1 MFKIYYSTYEQQ
13 IRLVFDIYDF
23 DKDGYVTPEDV
34 RIILSYI
41 PMINLKNV
49 KVGEKEGL
57 LTQEGG
63 GFEDF
68 QDRLRTQGEIQKMVD
83 MCFDGKTKVDLTEF
97 SKISEEKA
105 SDMLLSILNL
115 LKMKLPC
122 SENFYHYQADF
133 EKSMKQKEVEKSPTS
148 GKTRKVAS
156 PMMRSL
162 SPTAGHRKDSPGQST
177 ASSGSMLKGNV
188 EESKIQLDKFN
199 SRKEERRRRAEAQ
212 AAVSAGEDPNSPGMQ
227 GPAVRLANIKGA
239 GGSTFASP
247 SHILNPD
254 IARGQEEQK
263 KEPIQHE
270 GEMMRKAK
278 ENKLKKYHYCLLE
291 KELYVYKH
299 KDDENH
305 KQMINLVGIFIKEE
319 PEEALDKKNILYPF
333 TLISANKERTFYL
346 QDKGKREEWMT
357 MIKKAIGY
365 ANLFDFY
372 DVKEALGKGKFGTVK
387 LGIHKKTGKKVA
399 IKVMKKKAMT
409 KQDVELQKR
418 EIEILKICQH
428 PNICKLIDVFEN
440 QDYIYIVM
448 EYLKGGDLFNY
459 LESRDF
465 TITQERARQLSHEI
479 GTAIYY
485 LHNFGIAHRDL
496 KPENILMTT
505 NDDEAHPK
513 LVDFGL
519 SKIIGPG
526 ETCNDP
532 FGTLSYVA
540 PEVLLQKPYDKMVDL
555 WSLGVI
561 VYLLLSGTLP
571 FDDDDDREIAR

>member
-1 MFKIYYSTYEQQ
+1 M
-13 IRLVFDIYDF
+13 
-23 DKDGYVTPEDV
+23 
-34 RIILSYI
+34 
-41 PMINLKNV
+41 
-49 KVGEKEGL
+49 L
-57 LTQEGG
+57 LT
-63 GFEDF
+63 
-68 QDRLRTQGEIQKMVD
+68 
-83 MCFDGKTKVDLTEF
+83 
-97 SKISEEKA
+97 
-105 SDMLLSILNL
+105 ILNL
-115 LKMKLPC
+115 LKIKLPC
-122 SENFYHYQADF
+122 SENFFHYQADF
-133 EKSMKQKEVEKSPTS
+133 EKQMAEKHGSGGGERKTKKIASPT
-148 GKTRKVAS
+148 
-156 PMMRSL
+156 MLRSL
-162 SPTAGHRKDSPGQST
+162 SPTAGERRRDEGAEGGAA
-177 ASSGSMLKGNV
+177 ASSMLSNV
-188 EESKIQLDKFN
+188 AGDKVNLDKFK
-199 SRKEERRRRAEAQ
+199 SRKDERKRRAQQE
-212 AAVSAGEDPNSPGMQ
+212 VETTLGDDPDSPSMRNSDF
-227 GPAVRLANIKGA
+227 VRLANQKGA
-239 GGSTFASP
+239 GGNGFASP
-247 SHILNPD
+247 SHILNPGVER
-254 IARGQEEQK
+254 AGHEESK
-263 KEPIQHE
+263 KEPIQFE

-278 ENKLKKYHYCLLE
+278 ENKLKKYWYCLLE

-319 PEEALDKKNILYPF
+319 PDEALDRKNILYPF
-333 TLISANKERTFYL
+333 TLISVNKQRTFYL
-346 QDKGKREEWMT
+346 LDKAKRDEWVAV
-357 MIKKAIGY
+357 IKKAIGY

-387 LGIHKKTGKKVA
+387 LGVHKKTGKKVA
-399 IKVMKKKAMT
+399 VKVMKKKSMT
-409 KQDVELQKR
+409 KQDIELQKR

-428 PNICKLIDVFEN
+428 PNICRLLDVFEN

-459 LESRDF
+459 LEGRDF
-465 TITQERARQLSHEI
+465 TITQDRARELSHEI

-505 NDDEAHPK
+505 TEDDAHPK

-540 PEVLLQKPYDKMVDL
+540 PEVLLQKPYNKMVDL

-571 FDDDDDREIAR
+571 FDDDDDREIARQTIHDPVDFSYHVWNNVPEKAKSLIQGLLAKDPSKRTGLKDFLEHQWTTSTQQNILAKRRKSGDASAAEQFKWFAVTEDSLKEAAIDDSAD